1 MDTDRLIDQL
11 AAKAEPVRPLPDPW
25 GRASLWLVIAIPYVV
40 LVVIL
45 MSPRPDLAM
54 LLADPRFQVELVA
67 ALATAMLG
75 AVAAFACTVPGQS
88 RTVCLLPMAPLAIWF
103 ASLGYGSIQ
112 DWQALGPEGLR
123 LRIDWD
129 CMPATALI
137 GIVPAIAMVA
147 MLRRGAPL
155 FPRVTLAMGALAV
168 GALAQA
174 GMQIYHVGDIS
185 LMVLVWHV
193 GSVAVLAAVAGWIGR
208 RVLRWPNTAIATD
221 SAISRVKPTTNS
233 R

>member
-1 MDTDRLIDQL
+1 METDRLIHRL
-11 AAKAEPVRPLPDPW
+11 AADATPVRPLAGPW
-25 GRASLWLVIAIPYVV
+25 TRTGLWLAVAIPYVA

-54 LLADPRFQVELVA
+54 QLADPRFQVEQVA
-67 ALATAMLG
+67 AFLTAILA
-75 AVAAFACTVPGQS
+75 AVAAFGCTIPGRS
-88 RTVCLLPMAPLAIWF
+88 RAICLLPMAPLAIWLG
-103 ASLGYGSIQ
+103 SLGYGCLQ

-129 CMPATALI
+129 CLPAAALV
-137 GIVPAIAMVA
+137 GIVPAVAMVV

-155 FPRVTLAMGALAV
+155 SPRVTLALGALAV

-185 LMVLVWHV
+185 LMVLVWHL

-208 RVLRWPNTAIATD
+208 RVLRWPDLAGLLEW
-221 SAISRVKPTTNS
+221 PTIT

>member
-1 MDTDRLIDQL
+1 METESLIHQL
-11 AAKAEPVRPLPDPW
+11 AAKATPVRPLPAPW
-25 GRASLWLVIAIPYVV
+25 KRTGLWLAIAFPYVA
-40 LVVIL
+40 LIVIL

-54 LLADPRFQVELVA
+54 QLADSRFQVELVA
-67 ALATAMLG
+67 ALATAILA

-88 RTVCLLPMAPLAIWF
+88 RTVCLLPMAPLAIWL
-103 ASLGYGSIQ
+103 ASLGYGCIQ
-112 DWQALGPEGLR
+112 DWRALGPEGLR

-129 CMPATALI
+129 CMPAAALI

-168 GALAQA
+168 GALAQT

-185 LMVLVWHV
+185 IMVLVWHL
-193 GSVAVLAAVAGWIGR
+193 GSVAVLAAVAGWFGR
-208 RVLRWPNTAIATD
+208 WVLRWPNLAGLLERPGT
-221 SAISRVKPTTNS
+221 R
-233 R
+233 

>member
-1 MDTDRLIDQL
+1 METESLIHQL
-11 AAKAEPVRPLPDPW
+11 AADATPVRPLPDSW
-25 GRASLWLVIAIPYVV
+25 VRASLWLVIAVPYVV
-40 LVVIL
+40 LIVIL

-54 LLADPRFQVELVA
+54 LLVDSRFQVELVA
-67 ALATAMLG
+67 ALATAILAAM
-75 AVAAFACTVPGQS
+75 AAFACTVPGRG
-88 RTVCLLPMAPLAIWF
+88 RTVCLLPLAPLAIWL
-103 ASLGYGSIQ
+103 ASLGYGCIL
-112 DWQALGPEGLR
+112 DWRALGSEGLR

-129 CMPATALI
+129 CVPATALV
-137 GIVPAIAMVA
+137 GIVPAIAMVV

-185 LMVLVWHV
+185 LMVLVWHI

-208 RVLRWPNTAIATD
+208 RVLRWPNLAGLLE
-221 SAISRVKPTTNS
+221 RPTT